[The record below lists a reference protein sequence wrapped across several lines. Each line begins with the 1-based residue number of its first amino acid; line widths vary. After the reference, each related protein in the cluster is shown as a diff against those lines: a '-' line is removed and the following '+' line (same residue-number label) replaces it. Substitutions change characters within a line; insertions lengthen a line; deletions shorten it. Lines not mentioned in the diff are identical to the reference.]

1 MRCKHCGKDI
11 SGKRADAVYCSRKCI
26 YKAYREANPEKVKAN
41 SRAHYEANA
50 EKVKA
55 HQKAWREA
63 NAEKEK
69 ARQKAYRE
77 ANPEKRKAAV
87 KAWAEANAEKR
98 KAYSKAYYEANAEK
112 VKAYL
117 EVNAEKIK
125 ARDKAYREANPEKVK
140 ARCQRRRTL
149 KAYLPAT
156 FTVEQWKRALAYFE
170 NTCAYCGEE
179 LTKVHQE
186 HFVPLSKGGGYT
198 RDNIVPSC
206 PRCNMR
212 KNNRNPL
219 DWLVKQVHGLVAYVR
234 IMQYLEGF

>member
-11 SGKRADAVYCSRKCI
+11 SGKRADAVYCSNKCKD
-26 YKAYREANPEKVKAN
+26 KAYL
-41 SRAHYEANA
+41 EANA

-55 HQKAWREA
+55 RKKAYREANAEKIKAYYEANAEKIKARRKAYREA

-69 ARQKAYRE
+69 ARQKAR
-77 ANPEKRKAAV
+77 R
-87 KAWAEANAEKR
+87 EANAEKEKAR
-98 KAYSKAYYEANAEK
+98 HKAYREA
-112 VKAYL
+112 
-117 EVNAEKIK
+117 NAEKIK
-125 ARDKAYREANPEKVK
+125 AYSKAWGEANAEKIK
-140 ARCQRRRTL
+140 AHSQRRRTL
-149 KAYLPAT
+149 KASLPAT
-156 FTVEQWKRALAYFE
+156 FTVEQWQGALAYF
-170 NTCAYCGEE
+170 NNCCAYCGEE

-206 PRCNMR
+206 PKCNLR